1 MIPGATYMT
10 LQLYS
15 LFYPAFFMEQE
26 LNEISS
32 KHTIL
37 FTNVPGWL

>member
-15 LFYPAFFMEQE
+15 LLYPAAVMEKAM
-26 LNEISS
+26 NKISS
-32 KHTIL
+32 KHTFL